1 MRYIIKITVI
11 LLAVILNAKE
21 VAACSVCLVA
31 TMDKV
36 LPPIQIWCLLAMIW
50 FLLNSLISALYRA
63 KIAYTPKIIEAL
75 VILVAC
81 LMFAGAF
88 LGPVLILALAI
99 TPTIAFLVSFTKIN
113 KGNWKNNPYYGIQFV
128 GFAAAI
134 AITITSY
141 HTYQILQNRTLAQYI
156 VQWPGYSIVL
166 LGKLKE
172 KEPSSLADYRY
183 ILENSND
190 YILIPVAERIAII
203 GDPDSDSKRIEQAIK
218 RIKNIS
224 PSSFII
230 EGLEKSLLDLR
241 FRSKQK

>member
-1 MRYIIKITVI
+1 MAIIF
-11 LLAVILNAKE
+11 NAKE
-21 VAACSVCLVA
+21 VKACSVCIVA
-31 TMDKV
+31 AMDKL
-36 LPPIQIWCLLAMIW
+36 LPPIYVWCLIAISW
-50 FLLNSLISALYRA
+50 FLLNSLVSVLYRT
-63 KIAYTPKIIEAL
+63 KISFTPNLIEAL
-75 VILVAC
+75 IVFVICVILGGGFV
-81 LMFAGAF
+81 
-88 LGPVLILALAI
+88 GPIPILALAI
-99 TPTIAFLVSFTKIN
+99 TPTITFLVSFTKIN

-134 AITITSY
+134 VITITSY
-141 HTYQILQNRTLAQYI
+141 HTYQILQNRTLGQYI
-156 VQWPGYSIVL
+156 VRWPGYSFAL
-166 LGKLKE
+166 REQLKE
-172 KEPSSLADYRY
+172 KEPFSLADYRY

-241 FRSKQK
+241 SRSKQK